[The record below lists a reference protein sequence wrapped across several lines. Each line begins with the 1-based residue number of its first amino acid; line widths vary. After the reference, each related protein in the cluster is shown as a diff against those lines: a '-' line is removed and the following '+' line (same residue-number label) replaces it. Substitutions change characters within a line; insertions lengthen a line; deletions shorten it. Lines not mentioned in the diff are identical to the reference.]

1 MQKLYLILFL
11 FILFSCKNTKEVTP
25 SASLKLTVYIDST
38 VAATGASVSIFPD
51 QASYESALASFN
63 ASGAIATKNTA
74 SDGSVIFTGLG
85 AHNYWFYVI
94 YEQNGKAYN
103 NQNSMY
109 TIKNPL
115 NPGSLTSAVIDLQ
128 QSTFKFYFE
137 APTGSS
143 NYPLKV
149 TLSTDT
155 FTIKNA
161 ISNNTPLYINKNPGI
176 YNYSVKGSH
185 GCVWTGIVSTVNQ
198 ANSIPIN
205 LSPCYTGQVSFWSN
219 SLNSKY
225 LPITVI
231 LNNADT
237 VGIITAS
244 RTTAPSCTDI
254 INTASIYREYNSYTY
269 TAISDSCVWTG
280 TFKINA
286 SDTCQQIQLI
296 PSCQ

>member
-11 FILFSCKNTKEVTP
+11 FVLFSCKNTKEVTP
-25 SASLKLTVYIDST
+25 SASLKLSVYIDST
-38 VAATGASVSIFPD
+38 VAAVGASVSIFSD
-51 QASYESALASFN
+51 QASYESALTSFN
-63 ASGAIATKNTA
+63 VSGALATKNTA
-74 SDGSVIFTGLG
+74 SDGSVTFTGLG
-85 AHNYWFYVI
+85 AQNYWFYVI

-109 TIKNPL
+109 TIKNSL
-115 NPGSLTSAVIDLQ
+115 NPGSITSAVIDLQ
-128 QSTFKFYFE
+128 QSPFKFYFA
-137 APTGSS
+137 APTRSS
-143 NYPLKV
+143 SYPLKV
-149 TLSTDT
+149 TFSTDT
-155 FTIKNA
+155 FTIKSA
-161 ISNNTPLYINKNPGI
+161 TANNTPLYINKNPGI
-176 YNYSVKGSH
+176 YNYSVKGSN
-185 GCVWTGIVSTVNQ
+185 GCVWTGTMSTANQ

-205 LSPCYTGQVSFWSN
+205 LSQCFTGQVSFWTTSTN
-219 SLNSKY
+219 STY

-231 LNNADT
+231 LNNSDT

-254 INTASIYREYNSYTY
+254 TNTASIFREYNSYTY
-269 TAISDSCVWTG
+269 TAISDSCIWTG